1 MSASSLQHAE
11 ALPILHEAAVLY
23 AAKFPEAAER
33 ALRARLQ
40 DEGKD
45 REASEMLLEILH
57 LADKRAEFEV
67 AAARHADVFA
77 CEPPEWGFADPVRAS
92 GTFELAGTIDAPAHL
107 EGLVPLA
114 RSRPAIAIDM
124 SRVERIDFAFV
135 PAFRDALRLFRHQGQ
150 RVILA
155 NIAEVHAALLQSFGP
170 MENVVLLRRARTAT
184 MRAPGGPAM
193 SRGPSSDPRATAA

>member
-1 MSASSLQHAE
+1 MSAHPLHAE
-11 ALPILHEAAVLY
+11 ALPVLREAAVLY
-23 AAKFPEAAER
+23 AAKFPEAAES
-33 ALRARLQ
+33 ALRSRLQ
-40 DEGKD
+40 AEGKD

-57 LADKRAEFEV
+57 LTDNRDEFEE
-67 AAARHADVFA
+67 AAARHAAVFA
-77 CEPPEWGFADPVRAS
+77 CEPPEWGFPEPVRAS
-92 GTFELAGTIDAPAHL
+92 GTFELAGTLDSPAHL
-107 EGLVPLA
+107 EGLVPHA
-114 RSRPAIAIDM
+114 RSRAAIAIDM

-170 MENVVLLRRARTAT
+170 MENVVLLRRARTAAL
-184 MRAPGGPAM
+184 RAPGGAAI